1 MIKVIGKNQAGR
13 VIGTAIL
20 NRVIREGCT
29 EATFEQNPE
38 KDEKAS
44 YVDMKE
50 AFWAELTASAK
61 ALGQH
66 SAG

>member
-1 MIKVIGKNQAGR
+1 M
-13 VIGTAIL
+13 IGTAIL

-66 SAG
+66 SAW